1 MSSLWEAVDAAFQ
14 RLESRPDFEP
24 RPVQRQMAQF
34 VCEQLER
41 GQSAMVEA
49 PTGVGKSLAALLP
62 AIAYSLQHRKRV
74 VISTY
79 TAMLAEQYWRKTSRL
94 R

>member
-1 MSSLWEAVDAAFQ
+1 
-14 RLESRPDFEP
+14 
-24 RPVQRQMAQF
+24 MARF

-62 AIAYSLQHRKRV
+62 AIAYSLQPRKRV

-79 TAMLAEQYWRKTSRL
+79 TAMLASSIGAKTCRSR
-94 R
+94 